1 MFTRSRRRARRIAD
15 ALEAGSINVNEGY
28 RGSFGSVDAPM
39 GGVKA
44 SGLGR
49 RNGPEGLLRFVE
61 PITVSRAT
69 GVIPLPTSGRDFA
82 VLAGPFMLLARVL
95 RGIRRR

>member
-1 MFTRSRRRARRIAD
+1 M
-15 ALEAGSINVNEGY
+15 NEGY
-28 RGSFGSVDAPM
+28 RGTFGSIDAPM

-69 GVIPLPTSGRDFA
+69 GIIPLPTSGQGFA
-82 VLAGPFMLLARVL
+82 VLAEPFMLLARVL